1 MISNKQ
7 SNGDMRHKDGVGGF
21 TEREF
26 LYLMERSFA
35 RIAFVCEDSQPH
47 IVPVIYEFDGRYLYL
62 SGWNLKYS
70 RRFQDL
76 DEEKITLL
84 VDDLESANRLV
95 PRGIEVTGL
104 VETKEKEEKLYL
116 RITPVGKTSWGI

>member
-1 MISNKQ
+1 M
-7 SNGDMRHKDGVGGF
+7 MRHKDGVRGF

-26 LYLMERSFA
+26 RYLMERSLA
-35 RIAFVCEDSQPH
+35 RIAFVWEDSQPH

-62 SGWNLKYS
+62 SGWNLQYS
-70 RRFQDL
+70 PRFQDL

-84 VDDLESANRLV
+84 VDDLESANRLI

-104 VETKEKEEKLYL
+104 VETKEKDDKIYL
-116 RITPVGKTSWGI
+116 RITPVGKTSWGL

>member
-1 MISNKQ
+1 M
-7 SNGDMRHKDGVGGF
+7 MRHKDGVRGF
-21 TEREF
+21 TEREYQ
-26 LYLMERSFA
+26 YLMERSLA

-70 RRFQDL
+70 PRFQDL

-95 PRGIEVTGL
+95 PRGIEVTAH
-104 VETKEKEEKLYL
+104 VETKGKEDDRYAS
-116 RITPVGKTSWGI
+116 RTPARKTSRCT

>member
-1 MISNKQ
+1 M
-7 SNGDMRHKDGVGGF
+7 MRHKDGVRGF
-21 TEREF
+21 TEREYR
-26 LYLMERSFA
+26 YLMERSLA
-35 RIAFVCEDSQPH
+35 RIAFVCEDFQPH

-62 SGWNLKYS
+62 SGWNLQYS
-70 RRFQDL
+70 SRFHGL

-104 VETKEKEEKLYL
+104 VETKKKDDKLYL

>member
-1 MISNKQ
+1 M
-7 SNGDMRHKDGVGGF
+7 MRHKDGVRGF
-21 TEREF
+21 TEREYR
-26 LYLMERSFA
+26 YLMERSLA
-35 RIAFVCEDSQPH
+35 RIAFVCGDSQPH

-70 RRFQDL
+70 AQFQDL

-84 VDDLESANRLV
+84 VDDIESANRLI

-104 VETKEKEEKLYL
+104 VETKEKDDKLYL
-116 RITPVGKTSWGI
+116 RITPVGKTSWGL

>member
-1 MISNKQ
+1 
-7 SNGDMRHKDGVGGF
+7 MRHKDGVGGF

>member
-1 MISNKQ
+1 M
-7 SNGDMRHKDGVGGF
+7 MRHKDGVRGF
-21 TEREF
+21 TEREYR
-26 LYLMERSFA
+26 YLMERSLA

-70 RRFQDL
+70 PRFQDL

-84 VDDLESANRLV
+84 VDDLASANRLI

-104 VETKEKEEKLYL
+104 VETKEKDDKLYL
-116 RITPVGKTSWGI
+116 RITPVGKTSWGL